1 MESEYEF
8 VLPRGYWDS
17 EGNLHRRGRMR
28 PAIALDEIEV
38 MADARLAS
46 NWALLPALLLS
57 RVVTRLGDLET
68 PSPEVMVGLYALDLA
83 YLADLYQRLNGLQT
97 VTIGAHCPHCA
108 RRFDLQ
114 VAPLEAPAT
123 SW

>member
-1 MESEYEF
+1 MVTEYDF
-8 VLPRGYWDS
+8 VLPRGYWDG

-28 PAIALDEIEV
+28 LATALDEIEV

-57 RVVTRLGDLET
+57 RVITRLGELET
-68 PSPEVMVGLYALDLA
+68 PPPEVMLGLYALDLA

-97 VTIGAHCPHCA
+97 VVVGTCCPHCA

-114 VAPLEAPAT
+114 VAPLEATAT
-123 SW
+123 S